1 MRRQSL
7 STVLRAGIVL
17 FAVLLSPGVTKAQNS
32 EQDALVWEQQYNSQ
46 AQIVYYQSVEADWT
60 YNTNLTDY
68 NLQKSLEAADTV
80 AAFDRSKADEAAR
93 FDWENFEN
101 ETLKREFSK
110 IVDIGYSVLPAADF
124 QRMNALNSE
133 MQRIYSVATVCNR
146 PGDDSGTC
154 YPLDPDLTA
163 IMASSTDWDELLWA
177 WEGWR
182 NVSGRLMPDMYEEFV
197 SLLNQAA
204 VLNGYSDN
212 GDYWRSWYEDEA
224 FRAEC
229 ERIWI
234 EVSPLYQQLHAYVR
248 RKLQERFP
256 AGNFPTEGHIPAH
269 LLGNMWAQQWDEL
282 ESLVRPFPDQA
293 GVDVTDEM
301 IAQGYDADRMFR
313 LSEEFFTSL
322 GLIAMPQEFWDK
334 TMMTK
339 PTDRD
344 VVCHASAWDFY
355 NTVDFRI
362 KQCTEVDMGWL
373 MTTHHEMG
381 HIEYFLQYAIQPVQ
395 FRDGAN
401 PGFHEAI
408 GDTLA
413 LSVNTPEHLQAIG
426 LLIDFEDD
434 PDGDLNFLM
443 QMALQKLAFLPFGY
457 LIDQWRWD
465 VFAGAVTRDEY
476 NSKWWDVRC
485 KYQGVSPPV
494 ARSTYNDFDPGAK
507 YHVPANTP
515 YIRYFVS
522 HILQFQF
529 HKALCEAAGNTNPL
543 HRCDIY
549 QSLDAG
555 TQMSNMMKLGSSQ
568 PWQDA
573 LEQITGSRDMKTEP
587 LMEYFAPLYAWLQQQ
602 NEGHVVG
609 WTEECPTG
617 SIVP

>member
-1 MRRQSL
+1 L
-7 STVLRAGIVL
+7 
-17 FAVLLSPGVTKAQNS
+17 
-32 EQDALVWEQQYNSQ
+32 
-46 AQIVYYQSVEADWT
+46 
-60 YNTNLTDY
+60 
-68 NLQKSLEAADTV
+68 AA
-80 AAFDRSKADEAAR
+80 
-93 FDWENFEN
+93 
-101 ETLKREFSK
+101 
-110 IVDIGYSVLPAADF
+110 
-124 QRMNALNSE
+124 
-133 MQRIYSVATVCNR
+133 
-146 PGDDSGTC
+146 
-154 YPLDPDLTA
+154 
-163 IMASSTDWDELLWA
+163 
-177 WEGWR
+177 
-182 NVSGRLMPDMYEEFV
+182 
-197 SLLNQAA
+197 
-204 VLNGYSDN
+204 
-212 GDYWRSWYEDEA
+212 WYEDEA

-602 NEGHVVG
+602 NEGHDVG